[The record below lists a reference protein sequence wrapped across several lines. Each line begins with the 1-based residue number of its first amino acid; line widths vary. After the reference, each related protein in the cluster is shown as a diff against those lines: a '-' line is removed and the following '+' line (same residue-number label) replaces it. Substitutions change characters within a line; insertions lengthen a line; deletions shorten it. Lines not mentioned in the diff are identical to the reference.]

1 MYDMH
6 DPHLYIYIYIYIFTT
21 DPSPSFITQSS
32 KSFFIVEK
40 SKSPQKD
47 CFFGSKTKPKDCVP
61 LLLTPA
67 LLLLVFPGHETGDA
81 KLMRIFAGEFRETGE
96 EPKIG
101 DDSKNR
107 LTKKL

>member
-1 MYDMH
+1 MH
-6 DPHLYIYIYIYIFTT
+6 DPHIYIFTT

-32 KSFFIVEK
+32 KSFFIGEK

-67 LLLLVFPGHETGDA
+67 LLLLLFPGHETGDA
-81 KLMRIFAGEFRETGE
+81 KLMFLQANSEKLGRNHKLGTT
-96 EPKIG
+96 PKT
-101 DDSKNR
+101 DAQKTSSSPS
-107 LTKKL
+107 L